1 MISSLDDLIRNMWD
15 ICQHHY
21 NIVQKKAT
29 ATANTIMDLPHIVDS
44 KLEISNAI
52 APYMDRLYSTTVK
65 TYGSFKD
72 MLMNSGDMIC
82 SHLINAEQRSDLQ
95 MLFSFTN
102 KVYEEGGTILE
113 KHLHKIPDLVKQE
126 FTNFTRDALTMYNP
140 KITVWDPE
148 RGEIQIELC
157 LPIPLRSLDRLPD
170 VQPYVQN
177 AKTTVSKYIPDRT
190 SLKRWYKKYS
200 AWRSNRTNGR

>member
-72 MLMNSGDMIC
+72 MLMNSGDMIS

-102 KVYEEGGTILE
+102 NVYQEGESILE
-113 KHLHKIPDLVKQE
+113 EHLQKIPNLVNRE
-126 FTNFTRDALTMYNP
+126 LTNYTRDALTKYKP
-140 KITVWDPE
+140 QITVWHPE
-148 RGEIQIELC
+148 HGEIQIELS

-170 VQPYVQN
+170 VQTYVQN